1 MHSSQPHL
9 FSSSLSNASSSSSSY
24 SLQGLENDPF
34 QSKDKPVY
42 RGMTSMTMPEHANA
56 SIHTEVFDFEQYGT
70 APAQHHPINA
80 SMLSFQPLKQAA
92 SNPSTTGD
100 DHLNF
105 TKQLTDKFSTLT
117 FPGMLPTS
125 SVSAVVEPVYEFPDI
140 PAHVE
145 RYSTLYV
152 DTIASESF
160 ELVRDSC
167 IQARDAERVRLD
179 FQVEI
184 NHSQIH
190 CLLWDAANE
199 GLSFDI
205 NFYKTDTPASVLVEV
220 QKRKGCS
227 IVFNK
232 FYGAFS
238 AQIYQSALDKKLS
251 ARQYEASHGSRKSSP
266 RFLAQP
272 TFLSRPVMIN
282 NNNALSVNV
291 TPNPDQASTPNP
303 DQTGSSN
310 EIFILA
316 SMSSPNS
323 SYENIREALCILS
336 SQISYSKVAEAA
348 YKACSKDVSTIQ
360 TTDPKAAHPCKIMS
374 NILTFLSEADL
385 PAELVCSA
393 LHVLS
398 SLAQKAK
405 EENREQCMRGRLTS
419 NPQLLQVLRLHLKA
433 ASDTQKTNIYSQ
445 EIQRSILTIFAT
457 FPCWLDD
464 ESKQEAKLYSLQSRD
479 SQLPQW
485 VKDTL
490 NGL

>member
-1 MHSSQPHL
+1 MHSSQPNL

-24 SLQGLENDPF
+24 SFQGLDNDPF
-34 QSKDKPVY
+34 SKDKLIY

-56 SIHTEVFDFEQYGT
+56 SIHAEAFDFEQFGA
-70 APAQHHPINA
+70 APAQQHPMH
-80 SMLSFQPLKQAA
+80 SMLSFQPLKQAQTHQ
-92 SNPSTTGD
+92 SSESEEHVTVSKK
-100 DHLNF
+100 LNE
-105 TKQLTDKFSTLT
+105 FSVEALAA
-117 FPGMLPTS
+117 MLPKV
-125 SVSAVVEPVYEFPDI
+125 SVTAVVESVYDFPDT

-145 RYSTLYV
+145 RYCTLYV
-152 DTIASESF
+152 DTVASETF

-167 IQARDAERVRLD
+167 IQARDAESVRLD
-179 FQVEI
+179 FQVEA

-190 CLLWDAANE
+190 CLLWDSSNE
-199 GLSFDI
+199 SLSFDI
-205 NFYKTDTPASVLVEV
+205 NFYKTETPASILVEV

-232 FYGAFS
+232 FFGALS

-251 ARQYEASHGSRKSSP
+251 ARQYEATNSSRKSSP
-266 RFLAQP
+266 RFLSQP
-272 TFLSRPVMIN
+272 TFLSKPVMIHN
-282 NNNALSVNV
+282 PNVLTVNV
-291 TPNPDQASTPNP
+291 TPDPDQTSTPNP
-303 DQTGSSN
+303 DQTTSSN

-323 SYENIREALCILS
+323 SYENIKEALCILS

-348 YKACSKDVSTIQ
+348 YKACSKEVSSLPP
-360 TTDPKAAHPCKIMS
+360 TDQKAAHPCKIMS
-374 NILTFLSEADL
+374 NIISFLSEPDL

-405 EENREQCMRGRLTS
+405 EENREQCMRGRLTT

-445 EIQRSILTIFAT
+445 EIQRNILTIFAT

-464 ESKQEAKLYSLQSRD
+464 EAKQEAKLYSLQSKD